1 MVKATWP
8 GAVARRV
15 GLSGAIDFTT
25 TRVGMTLHVPCKKG
39 NHIVDFDVESG
50 SHPDL
55 VAKRMLAS
63 GWTFGSKL
71 TCPEHSRRERV
82 ARIRTPKREL
92 EPMTTPA
99 KIETAAP
106 MTTSDEARLAKR
118 LVVAELEDHYDDK
131 AKRYRAGHC
140 DASIARTTGIAEAV
154 VAKIRD
160 EFFGPTAPPE
170 PPELTRLRESIAD
183 AKTELTSFSLAWA
196 EKSEKLGILVASF
209 NKIAKQHGWQTI
221 TP

>member
-1 MVKATWP
+1 
-8 GAVARRV
+8 
-15 GLSGAIDFTT
+15 
-25 TRVGMTLHVPCKKG
+25 
-39 NHIVDFDVESG
+39 
-50 SHPDL
+50 
-55 VAKRMLAS
+55 
-63 GWTFGSKL
+63 
-71 TCPEHSRRERV
+71 
-82 ARIRTPKREL
+82 
-92 EPMTTPA
+92 MTTPA